1 MLRTS
6 AAALIALVTA
16 LPAVAEEPSLICF
29 GNEPSWS
36 LELPEPGTARLAF
49 PDAPP
54 VEYRGRETRID
65 VIAERVWRGK
75 PAAGEGGDVV
85 AFLRDSVCSDGM
97 SDEQHPVT
105 ARVSLAD
112 GRFLAGCCRVAKN
125 TTEAPTGA
133 HTRSA
138 IEGPVWRLES
148 LPGTDAK
155 ALASA
160 QRGVNVRFAEGR
172 VDGFSGCNQLMGSY
186 TIDGDKLTFGPLAGS
201 MMACPEPAMALETS
215 VRKALAGTLRFAVR
229 GEQLRLT
236 AQSGAEL
243 VFQAEPP
250 PRLEGVSWE
259 VTGFNNGRSAVVSPV
274 VGTAPTL
281 SFEAGVVTG
290 HTGCN
295 GFRASYTVSGD
306 QVAIGPAALTRKACP
321 GEGVM
326 QQERELVAAIE
337 SARTWT
343 VRDGMLDVHRAD
355 GERVLTAHAA
365 TR

>member
-97 SDEQHPVT
+97 SDTQHPVT
-105 ARVSLAD
+105 ARASLAD
-112 GRFLAGCCRVAKN
+112 GRFLAGCCRVPNA
-125 TTEAPTGA
+125 TTEAPDGTHA
-133 HTRSA
+133 RPA

-148 LPGTDAK
+148 LPGIDAK

-160 QRGVNVRFAEGR
+160 QRGVNVRFKGGR
-172 VDGFSGCNQLMGSY
+172 VDAVLRSGRGDGSH
-186 TIDGDKLTFGPLAGS
+186 
-201 MMACPEPAMALETS
+201 
-215 VRKALAGTLRFAVR
+215 
-229 GEQLRLT
+229 RL
-236 AQSGAEL
+236 QWI
-243 VFQAEPP
+243 
-250 PRLEGVSWE
+250 PRV
-259 VTGFNNGRSAVVSPV
+259 
-274 VGTAPTL
+274 
-281 SFEAGVVTG
+281 
-290 HTGCN
+290 
-295 GFRASYTVSGD
+295 
-306 QVAIGPAALTRKACP
+306 
-321 GEGVM
+321 
-326 QQERELVAAIE
+326 
-337 SARTWT
+337 
-343 VRDGMLDVHRAD
+343 VHRK
-355 GERVLTAHAA
+355 R
-365 TR
+365 